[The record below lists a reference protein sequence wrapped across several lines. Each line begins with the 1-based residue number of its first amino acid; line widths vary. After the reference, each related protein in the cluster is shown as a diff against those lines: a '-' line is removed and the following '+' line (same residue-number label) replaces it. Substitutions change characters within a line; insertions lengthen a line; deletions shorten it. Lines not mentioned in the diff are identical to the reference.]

1 MSNKLNIEYLNRLKD
16 GLFKISKSVHDYDNI
31 DELYKTIHECIVD
44 LVHTNNFYIS
54 IYNKENNTISFPYYI
69 DVRDDIPE
77 EAIKMG
83 EGLTSLIIKSSEPL
97 LINKERYNNFISSNK
112 ITKQGS
118 SPESWLGVPLTLHG
132 NETIGAL
139 AVQSYTK
146 NIIFNEDD
154 LNILTFAS
162 EQIALAIEKFN
173 AIDKIEKTLKY
184 DELTGLPNKSFFF
197 DIASGFLKQAEDSD
211 SSVAFILVDLD
222 DFMLIIDTHG
232 YDFGNRIIET
242 LSKRLYELVKDIG
255 RISYW
260 GGDKFNIIL
269 KSDLT
274 PQELKK
280 YIKLISKEIN
290 KTVKLENQKF
300 NIQSSIGISIYPN
313 DSINLNQ
320 LLRNSEIA
328 MNYVKN
334 NGKNNFKFYKHE
346 IKENLMKQFGIEVG
360 LRKAIS
366 DDQWEIHYQPK
377 YNISNDVYGCEALVR
392 WNHPEEGII
401 NPDNFIPI
409 AERSNQ
415 IQDIS
420 KYVLTEVCK
429 KTKEW
434 VDDGNNEFISSI
446 NMSAK
451 ELSEDSIVEYINN
464 GLNISGLNPKNLEIE
479 LTERI
484 MMHDKE
490 KTIINL
496 EKIKEIGVHLSIDDF
511 GTGYS
516 SFNYL
521 RKLPVD
527 TIKIDRSFV
536 AGIDKNND
544 KLKITKSII
553 EIGEKLNMNIVAEGV
568 ETENEFN
575 LLEKNKCKKFQGYY
589 FSKPLTSDEF
599 GKIL

>member
-1 MSNKLNIEYLNRLKD
+1 M
-16 GLFKISKSVHDYDNI
+16 I
-31 DELYKTIHECIVD
+31 DKQ
-44 LVHTNNFYIS
+44 
-54 IYNKENNTISFPYYI
+54 K
-69 DVRDDIPE
+69 
-77 EAIKMG
+77 
-83 EGLTSLIIKSSEPL
+83 
-97 LINKERYNNFISSNK
+97 YNNFISSNK
-112 ITKQGS
+112 ITKHGT

-197 DIASGFLKQAEDSD
+197 DIASGILKQADTSD
-211 SSVAFILVDLD
+211 SLVAFILVDLD

-242 LSKRLYELVKDIG
+242 LSKRLHELIKGIG
-255 RISYW
+255 TISYW

-269 KSDLT
+269 KTNLT

-290 KTVKLENQKF
+290 KTVNLENQKF

-320 LLRNSEIA
+320 LLRDSEIA

-346 IKENLMKQFGIEVG
+346 IKEKLMKQFGIEIG

-377 YNISNDVYGCEALVR
+377 YN
-392 WNHPEEGII
+392 
-401 NPDNFIPI
+401 
-409 AERSNQ
+409 
-415 IQDIS
+415 
-420 KYVLTEVCK
+420 
-429 KTKEW
+429 
-434 VDDGNNEFISSI
+434 
-446 NMSAK
+446 
-451 ELSEDSIVEYINN
+451 SEN
-464 GLNISGLNPKNLEIE
+464 
-479 LTERI
+479 
-484 MMHDKE
+484 
-490 KTIINL
+490 
-496 EKIKEIGVHLSIDDF
+496 LSIA
-511 GTGYS
+511 
-516 SFNYL
+516 
-521 RKLPVD
+521 P
-527 TIKIDRSFV
+527 
-536 AGIDKNND
+536 
-544 KLKITKSII
+544 
-553 EIGEKLNMNIVAEGV
+553 
-568 ETENEFN
+568 
-575 LLEKNKCKKFQGYY
+575 
-589 FSKPLTSDEF
+589 
-599 GKIL
+599 